1 MCLVKNTNL
10 VLLSHI
16 WMCLFMQMVVRRGVE
31 VMMEVLGRDSERTS
45 ALVQAC
51 ESELSKRLQ
60 RVQALQSLS
69 AQKQSTSH
77 PQAERDT
84 RAKRSKKNTH

>member
-10 VLLSHI
+10 VLLSH
-16 WMCLFMQMVVRRGVE
+16 MCLFMQMVVRQGVE
-31 VMMEVLGRDSERTS
+31 VMMKVLGRDSERTS

-60 RVQALQSLS
+60 RVQALQSLR
-69 AQKQSTSH
+69 AQNQSTLL
-77 PQAERDT
+77 PQAETET
-84 RAKRSKKNTH
+84 RAKRSKKHTH